1 MDRIQ
6 KDCVR
11 NQETIRISP
20 YQYDCK
26 QAISLQIDKRTAADY
41 YIKGS
46 PFFIDGERN
55 CLLS

>member
-11 NQETIRISP
+11 NQETIRNFR
-20 YQYDCK
+20 YRYDCK
-26 QAISLQIDKRTAADY
+26 QTINLQIDKRTAADY

-46 PFFIDGERN
+46 PFFIDGERI